1 MPDTDGE
8 RREAALRR
16 KLAID
21 VRTTVAAVK
30 AHITA
35 GTEDAQ
41 AQTKL
46 DQLVARTRTIAR

>member
-1 MPDTDGE
+1 MAEVD
-8 RREAALRR
+8 RHAARA
-16 KLAID
+16 KMAK
-21 VRTTVAAVK
+21 VTHAQVAAILVEVK

-46 DQLVARTRTIAR
+46 DTAIAALTT